1 MNLEFLTPTFIIA
14 VLVAL
19 SVHEWAHGFVAYKLG
34 DPTAK
39 YEGRLTLNPISH
51 LDPIGTM
58 LFVLVG
64 FGWGKPVPVNPQ
76 YFKNYKR
83 DTALVAIA
91 GPVSNLL
98 LALAAFALLMLFG
111 KENLLF
117 SPVFTAE
124 PSTLAKVGIELL
136 TDFLQIN
143 LVLMAFNLLPIAPL
157 DGSKVLRPFIPAQ
170 YDNQYEE
177 FLRNGPKILL
187 ILIIASRLFNLPV
200 FSLWINLILSPVLLL
215 FSLIGAAL

>member
-1 MNLEFLTPTFIIA
+1 MNLEFLSPTFIIA
-14 VLVAL
+14 VLIAL

-51 LDPIGTM
+51 LDPIGTL
-58 LFVLVG
+58 LFILVG

-76 YFKNYKR
+76 YFKHYKR

-91 GPVSNLL
+91 GPISNFL
-98 LALAAFALLMLFG
+98 LASIAFLVLALVGKSSLVSSPTIVTDTSAVIRVITMLM
-111 KENLLF
+111 
-117 SPVFTAE
+117 
-124 PSTLAKVGIELL
+124 

-157 DGSKVLRPFIPAQ
+157 DGSKVLRPFIPYQ
-170 YDNQYEE
+170 YDRQYEE
-177 FLRNGPKILL
+177 FMANGPRILL
-187 ILIIASRLFNLPV
+187 ILIIASQLFHLPV
-200 FSLWINLILSPVLLL
+200 FTIWINLIISPVLLF
-215 FSLIGAAL
+215 FSLLSSLL